1 VARLLNGLPAVPG
14 DAWLGASTTRY
25 SCGVGGAGYT
35 VTFAV
40 KRGGL
45 PWAKVVLDPANP
57 QLQQA
62 CLVDVS
68 VWSTSNPAYYDFQPE
83 PSLMDVDRALAS
95 YLATL
100 MR

>member
-1 VARLLNGLPAVPG
+1 M
-14 DAWLGASTTRY
+14 
-25 SCGVGGAGYT
+25 GGAGYT
-35 VTFAV
+35 VTCAV

-45 PWAKVVLDPANP
+45 PWTKVVLDPANP
-57 QLQQA
+57 QIQQA

-68 VWSTSNPAYYDFQPE
+68 VWSASNPAYYDFQRE
-83 PSLMDVDRALAS
+83 PLLMDVGGALAS